1 MFQYIF
7 AYLFAVF
14 SAITEP
20 CRRRRQVIEVS
31 KTIDVI
37 EDIPSEPQTEIDET
51 STQQIEEPKQEEKKI
66 TVEDD
71 IFTSVD
77 FTKKCIYYNSSQISD
92 LLEQNKDKIDVAK
105 DIQDKV
111 FYFSRMERFPIYGIK
126 NMIRKELDKIV
137 EMEDNDEILLSI
149 LNVLDWEITMP
160 YYINHFYKCNILYY
174 KLISARPI
182 LQKIPIYYTTEHP
195 ITKQNRCVYKD
206 VKDFFLERGKD
217 ESESVNVRAD
227 CLDAL
232 YSFCSETREEVKKI
246 IDDMGNLYT
255 ENKEQTIYTNA
266 QNVHSKGIQIT
277 AIASLK
283 NLAYYHHPDSN
294 LDELYLAILAR
305 LCDDN
310 EKRDK
315 VIKALKRIMID
326 PTRINALSIS
336 QIISI
341 IWKEIQR
348 QAKYKDEL
356 ERRLI
361 EELYEADETCSSG
374 FFTRLINVLCGFSPL
389 VKINIYP
396 DEEAT
401 VKITGFIKKRLST
414 LEPLDKERLIMEI
427 SESESD
433 PDSFKN
439 KLKTEMR
446 EFLTEN
452 ESLKELTESVGA
464 EKMKEL
470 IENKLDAFFG
480 K

>member
-7 AYLFAVF
+7 AYIYAIF
-14 SAITEP
+14 SVITEP
-20 CRRRRQVIEVS
+20 CRRHKQVNQVKEEIKVS
-31 KTIDVI
+31 NTIDVI
-37 EDIPSEPQTEIDET
+37 EDISPLQEEESKQSESKE
-51 STQQIEEPKQEEKKI
+51 EEKKI

-92 LLEQNKDKIDVAK
+92 LLEQNKDKIDVAR

-126 NMIRKELDKIV
+126 NIIKKELDKIV
-137 EMEDNDEILLSI
+137 EMENNDEVLLSI

-160 YYINHFYKCNILYY
+160 YYVNHFYKCNILYY

-182 LQKIPIYYTTEHP
+182 LQKIPIYHTVDHP
-195 ITKQNRCVYKD
+195 ITGKNRCVYRD
-206 VKDFFLERGKD
+206 VKDFFLERSRD
-217 ESESVNVRAD
+217 EKESVNIRAD

-232 YSFCSETREEVKKI
+232 YMFCFETREEVKKI

-255 ENKEQTIYTNA
+255 ENKEQTIYTNS

-305 LCDDN
+305 LCDN
-310 EKRDK
+310 EEKRDK

-356 ERRLI
+356 EKRLI

-396 DEEAT
+396 DEEAV
-401 VKITGFIKKRLST
+401 VKITGLIKKRLGE

-427 SESESD
+427 SESDSD
-433 PDSFKN
+433 PEAFKN
-439 KLKTEMR
+439 KLKSEMS
-446 EFLTEN
+446 EILN
-452 ESLKELTESVGA
+452 IHESLNELKETLGE

-470 IENKLDAFFG
+470 IQGKLDSFFG